1 MSCTVLFLFWHAV
14 SGLRVASVSGFAAAA
29 LGLGL
34 LAAGLAACQDDASRL
49 FVGLLGA
56 AVGAFLHPL
65 TLPRRATGLAAGDIP
80 APSASAAH
88 APDPTPHPAP
98 AAPVPHRFWPSVD
111 RVPERVSVLVPGG
124 LALIGAALTATIV
137 DPAFTLSPLITLG
150 AVTVAAVL
158 HQMLIV
164 RRASPGS
171 ADAVFAYGCAALA
184 ALTLTTIA
192 PLMAYRA
199 DNVTAAITV
208 PILVAVLIPLAV
220 EPYARRR
227 SAGPAR
233 TAAIVGGGT
242 AALVAAGFAVLVI
255 TAAAI
260 PLLVALTSGL
270 AGTGTGTMLAPI
282 RPDSVWALGTL
293 AAVGLLATLAWL
305 IGGIPT
311 ERRRVLAALFLG
323 IAVLAVPFSGSL
335 LAVTLLY
342 ALLGSLSLAA
352 LVPARRGWMSLGVFR
367 PVALAFFV
375 LTETFGYLASW
386 QSSTIWWIGS
396 LAAITALLGAR
407 LLVDRTGDVARG
419 LLLAGAI
426 ALTLVAAIAAP
437 WMLTLGGAPSVTAVF
452 VDCLRAL
459 TLTTALLQLFVALP
473 LPRLFTV
480 ADRRWAFWTLLA
492 PTVLAFA
499 LPVTVLAE
507 SLSAAE
513 RAALLQ
519 GAPAAGIAHATVLLA
534 ALLFWLLLPANRD
547 ILARERLVAAIGVAP
562 VLWLLLWSV
571 ARIPPAT
578 PEDRVLVV
586 PAAALVA
593 CGLGLTLGLLRGRSR
608 DRLALEAGAALVLV
622 PGTIWALATAQP
634 LGWLMLLLAGI
645 AALLSAIAAD
655 GLFGSRSHR
664 RHLGWLALA
673 LGTSG
678 LWLGLARAGTTD
690 VEPYVLP
697 VAGVLLLLAA
707 LLHRFGRIDRI
718 DRATTAGSGAALL
731 AFAGLLVAI
740 VPLALAAGSGSLL
753 RAVLVAAASAVLL
766 LGAGSIRWTPPRSA
780 YLAAAAAGGAIGLA
794 LTSVVQAG
802 AVLGE
807 SGAPA
812 ARLEYWLL
820 PLAALIA
827 GAFLLAAQTDAASR
841 RLRRLAGVA
850 LVLLA
855 LSLGTLAEIS
865 AFGRVGEGGGSLD
878 AVVAGLRASS
888 VVIILSAL
896 HVRVVWRPRAPLT
909 AAVGTAAIA
918 LAGLAMASAVVT
930 GATDPFELVTVPVGL
945 ALVLGRLLP
954 AAGENTGQDAG
965 QNPAENPGTGAAPSV
980 VSRRPVSVGVALGL
994 GLAVLPSAFAGGT
1007 STGAELLRPV
1017 LVLALS
1023 GALAVSGALL
1033 TRRPRWS
1040 AAAWPA
1046 LVVGLLGVLITAGA
1060 RILDLL
1066 AQVPLGPDARLE
1078 AWLLPAALLVVA
1090 AGTSLVAGI
1099 RRAAAVSGGHQATDP
1114 AGLRLGYGL
1123 VVLAIVGILAA
1134 EALALGFARRW
1145 RPCG

>member
-1 MSCTVLFLFWHAV
+1 
-14 SGLRVASVSGFAAAA
+14 
-29 LGLGL
+29 
-34 LAAGLAACQDDASRL
+34 
-49 FVGLLGA
+49 
-56 AVGAFLHPL
+56 
-65 TLPRRATGLAAGDIP
+65 
-80 APSASAAH
+80 
-88 APDPTPHPAP
+88 
-98 AAPVPHRFWPSVD
+98 
-111 RVPERVSVLVPGG
+111 
-124 LALIGAALTATIV
+124 
-137 DPAFTLSPLITLG
+137 
-150 AVTVAAVL
+150 
-158 HQMLIV
+158 
-164 RRASPGS
+164 
-171 ADAVFAYGCAALA
+171 
-184 ALTLTTIA
+184 
-192 PLMAYRA
+192 
-199 DNVTAAITV
+199 
-208 PILVAVLIPLAV
+208 
-220 EPYARRR
+220 
-227 SAGPAR
+227 
-233 TAAIVGGGT
+233 
-242 AALVAAGFAVLVI
+242 
-255 TAAAI
+255 
-260 PLLVALTSGL
+260 
-270 AGTGTGTMLAPI
+270 MLAPI

-305 IGGIPT
+305 IGGILT

-352 LVPARRGWMSLGVFR
+352 LVPARRGRMSLGVFR
-367 PVALAFFV
+367 PVALTFFV

-718 DRATTAGSGAALL
+718 DRATTAGSGAAL
-731 AFAGLLVAI
+731 
-740 VPLALAAGSGSLL
+740 LALAAGSGSLL

-1134 EALALGFARRW
+1134 GARPRLRAVGARAGDPGRLDLLRPAPGGLPVRRQQARPDGFLGGHRRRRGGSGRRVRAVGAGHGRDPEPAAGHRPAGQRMAAPRRRAPRAQLAVAGPRAARAPGVVTAARHHRESALAGRGTRGAGPRRDRGRRAAQTAGAVPDRCGRAADPRGRAALALDLGGLRRGAVVAVAGSGRRRPDRARGPLRAAHRKPQVDRAQHLSTAVAAGQDCAAW
-1145 RPCG
+1145 LIVSCTDTVLMSVFER